1 MSKLIRKISV
11 GKDYKENAMHYAVG
25 QEVYGGHTICDI
37 IEEKDKY
44 SIYIRKK
51 KAEKATKITNEELN
65 QVQSV
70 INDINRAQLE
80 VGSMESKKH
89 NLLHHVSM
97 LQEQLNKMQVD
108 FEKTYGTA
116 DINIQ
121 DGTINHKEDVKT
133 D

>member
-1 MSKLIRKISV
+1 MAKNTTKKI
-11 GKDYKENAMHYAVG
+11 KELKV
-25 QEVYGGHTICDI
+25 
-37 IEEKDKY
+37 EKP
-44 SIYIRKK
+44 
-51 KAEKATKITNEELN
+51 EKITNEELN

-70 INDINRAQLE
+70 INDVNRAQLE
-80 VGSMESKKH
+80 IGSFESKKH
-89 NLLHHVSM
+89 NLLHHISV
-97 LQEQLNKMQVD
+97 LQEQLGKMQVE

>member
-1 MSKLIRKISV
+1 MAKNTTKKI
-11 GKDYKENAMHYAVG
+11 KEL
-25 QEVYGGHTICDI
+25 
-37 IEEKDKY
+37 
-44 SIYIRKK
+44 
-51 KAEKATKITNEELN
+51 KAEKPSKITNEELN

-80 VGSMESKKH
+80 IGSIESKKH
-89 NLLHHVSM
+89 GLLHHVATI
-97 LQEQLNKMQVD
+97 QERLGEMQNE

-121 DGTINHKEDVKT
+121 DGTINHKKDVKT

>member
-1 MSKLIRKISV
+1 MAKNTNKKI
-11 GKDYKENAMHYAVG
+11 KEL
-25 QEVYGGHTICDI
+25 
-37 IEEKDKY
+37 
-44 SIYIRKK
+44 
-51 KAEKATKITNEELN
+51 KAEKPSKITNEELN

-121 DGTINHKEDVKT
+121 DGTINHPKEDVKT

>member
-1 MSKLIRKISV
+1 MAKNTTKKI
-11 GKDYKENAMHYAVG
+11 KELK
-25 QEVYGGHTICDI
+25 T
-37 IEEKDKY
+37 EKP
-44 SIYIRKK
+44 S
-51 KAEKATKITNEELN
+51 KITNEELN

-80 VGSMESKKH
+80 IGSIESKKH
-89 NLLHHVSM
+89 SLLHHTAT
-97 LQEQLNKMQVD
+97 LQEKLGEMQIE

-121 DGTINHKEDVKT
+121 DGTINHKENVKT

>member
-1 MSKLIRKISV
+1 MAKRKTKKV
-11 GKDYKENAMHYAVG
+11 
-25 QEVYGGHTICDI
+25 
-37 IEEKDKY
+37 EKP
-44 SIYIRKK
+44 S
-51 KAEKATKITNEELN
+51 KITNEELN

-70 INDINRAQLE
+70 INEINRAQLE
-80 VGSMESKKH
+80 IGSFESKKH
-89 NLLHHVSM
+89 NLLHHVAT
-97 LQEQLNKMQVD
+97 LQEKLGEMQVG